1 MGQNNG
7 KNDLKELSEKLR
19 YYREASALSHQQV
32 ANALGI
38 DRSTYT
44 KYETG
49 DSRPRLPTLLREGC
63 PNFIPGEDFYS
74 AASFVPTARVLSE
87 LPKKDKAELLTSYI
101 DKIYKGCGKSLSCRD
116 ICPAQID
123 VEHLLV
129 NNNAVAVWKRFIK

>member
-44 KYETG
+44 KYENG
-49 DSRPRLPTLLREGC
+49 DIRLSARMLSR
-63 PNFIPGEDFYS
+63 F
-74 AASFVPTARVLSE
+74 
-87 LPKKDKAELLTSYI
+87 
-101 DKIYKGCGKSLSCRD
+101 SLS
-116 ICPAQID
+116 ICLA
-123 VEHLLV
+123 
-129 NNNAVAVWKRFIK
+129 

>member
-49 DSRPRLPTLLREGC
+49 DSRPRLPTLLRIAEIYNVPVEALLPDNRHDGSSKAVL
-63 PNFIPGEDFYS
+63 DSS
-74 AASFVPTARVLSE
+74 ADSPIYQLSKAERGLVASFRALSDEQKAQAVE
-87 LPKKDKAELLTSYI
+87 LIANLSKKAK
-101 DKIYKGCGKSLSCRD
+101 
-116 ICPAQID
+116 
-123 VEHLLV
+123 
-129 NNNAVAVWKRFIK
+129 